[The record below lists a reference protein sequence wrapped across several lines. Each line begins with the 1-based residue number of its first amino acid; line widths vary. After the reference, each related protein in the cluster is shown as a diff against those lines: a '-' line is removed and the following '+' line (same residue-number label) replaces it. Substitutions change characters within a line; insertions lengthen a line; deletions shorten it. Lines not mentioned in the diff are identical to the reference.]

1 MSKLSEYQEAY
12 TFGMASVIAEFNSC
26 KSEKVL
32 RQLPLSELNTEVLL
46 LLEQVKYNQSVK
58 RLFRL
63 YVFMFAEQLK
73 ELYYTTEDKSE
84 ITELITEMNRIKDKI
99 KD

>member
-1 MSKLSEYQEAY
+1 MSKLPEYQEAY
-12 TFGMASVIAEFNSC
+12 TFGMASVISEFNSC

-32 RQLPLSELNTEVLL
+32 RQLQLSELNTEALL
-46 LLEQVKYNQSVK
+46 LLQECNYQQSVK

-63 YVFMFAEQLK
+63 YVFMFDEQLK
-73 ELYYTTEDKSE
+73 ELYYTATDRTE
-84 ITELITEMNRIKDKI
+84 ITQLITEMNRIKVKI

>member
-12 TFGMASVIAEFNSC
+12 TVGMASVIAEFNSC

-32 RQLPLSELNTEVLL
+32 RQLPLSELNTEALL
-46 LLEQVKYNQSVK
+46 LLEQVNYQQSVK

-63 YVFMFAEQLK
+63 YVFMFDEQLK
-73 ELYYTTEDKSE
+73 ELYYATEDKSE
-84 ITELITEMNRIKDKI
+84 VTELITEMNRIKDKI